1 MNNTNS
7 QWHRSSEGTE
17 CLVGGAGD
25 PHEDRGL
32 SSALG
37 SQEKKNS
44 QRTGVLTG
52 SPRGNK
58 SAVQPVQFSSVQSQ
72 PRGLQHARLPCP
84 SPTPA
89 VYPKSCPLSE

>member
-1 MNNTNS
+1 MSNTNS

-17 CLVGGAGD
+17 WLVGGAGD

-84 SPTPA
+84 SPTPG